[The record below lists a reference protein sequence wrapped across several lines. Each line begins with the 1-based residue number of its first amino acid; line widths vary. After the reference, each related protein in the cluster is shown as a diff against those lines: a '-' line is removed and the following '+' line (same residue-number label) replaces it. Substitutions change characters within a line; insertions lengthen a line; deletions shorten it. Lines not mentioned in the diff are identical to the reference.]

1 MTKGRPKA
9 IFRSM
14 DRRKFG
20 DFHIRAWME
29 GLKAS
34 GDSSFFDDVTIFH
47 HYSPALTR
55 A

>member
-20 DFHIRAWME
+20 YFRIRVCFE
-29 GLKAS
+29 GFKAS
-34 GDSSFFDDVTIFH
+34 DDKVFFFEKF
-47 HYSPALTR
+47 LR
-55 A
+55 